1 MANPT
6 HRHKPTGSLVYPQ
19 GYAPLDLE
27 ELPAGAWNAH
37 EREAALAGVRQRRDA
52 LLAAS
57 DPMMLPDRGLS
68 EAALQ
73 RWVIYRQAL
82 RELPALENLEWPVSP
97 AEGEET

>member
-19 GYAPLDLE
+19 GYAVADLE
-27 ELPAGAWNAH
+27 VLATGAWETH

-73 RWVIYRQAL
+73 RWVAYRQAL
-82 RELPALENLEWPVSP
+82 RDLPALENPQAEWPVP
-97 AEGEET
+97 PGAKP